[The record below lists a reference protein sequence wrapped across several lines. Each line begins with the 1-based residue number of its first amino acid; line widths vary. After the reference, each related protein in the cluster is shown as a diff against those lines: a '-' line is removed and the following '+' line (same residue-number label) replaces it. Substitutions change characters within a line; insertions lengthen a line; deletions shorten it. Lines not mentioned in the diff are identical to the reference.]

1 MFALVAP
8 GKRVEEMHFCA
19 DKRGEGLN
27 LKSQGEARFWRKGS
41 RSYLGFENLKV
52 VLVVKIIQERLT
64 RIMVTPVFISIT
76 LMPSIIVGVLMREG
90 IV

>member
-8 GKRVEEMHFCA
+8 GKQVDEMHFCA

-41 RSYLGFENLKV
+41 SSHLGFDKTESS
-52 VLVVKIIQERLT
+52 
-64 RIMVTPVFISIT
+64 FD
-76 LMPSIIVGVLMREG
+76 G
-90 IV
+90 